1 MDGTAG
7 DWAVAA
13 DAVRRAETPTMK
25 KRGFTKR
32 GIV

>member
-7 DWAVAA
+7 DWAEAA
-13 DAVRRAETPTMK
+13 DEARRAKRPKMK